1 MSNRAHRVLNFL
13 PRSLR
18 MLGTGIVLAARG
30 RTMPVGNI
38 RVPQPAKLVDL
49 AQYLGRWFE
58 LGRYDNSFER
68 GCEAVTAEYSLRPDG
83 LIRVLSTCRAHS
95 TDGPIRT
102 AEGKAKVVE
111 GSGGAKLKVSFFGPF
126 FFANYWVL
134 DHADDYAWSIVG
146 EPSGKYLW
154 IMSRD
159 PTPPAGVQNTLIESV
174 RRLGYDTAMIRM
186 TRQPPGLR
194 PTGE

>member
-1 MSNRAHRVLNFL
+1 MSNRAHHVRNLL

-18 MLGTGIVLAARG
+18 MLGTGVVLASRG

-38 RVPQPAKLVDL
+38 RVPQPAKPVDL

-83 LIRVLSTCRAHS
+83 LIRVLNTCRAHS

-134 DHADDYAWSIVG
+134 DHANDYAWSIVG

-154 IMSRD
+154 ILSRD
-159 PTPPAGVQNTLIESV
+159 PTPPAGVQSTLIESV

-194 PTGE
+194 PRGE